1 MRLHPRPPAAENH
14 AAQIAPFEF
23 KCSVPYGQPLAL
35 PPDSGG
41 DLAEPPEPSA
51 AQQAE
56 ITEFVMSYF
65 ARHPRAMD
73 TAAGVLEW
81 WMPKDAVRID
91 VATMKR
97 ILDRLTDH
105 GLLERI
111 GSGEYAHYR
120 LKNP

>member
-1 MRLHPRPPAAENH
+1 MADRLLFHQTP
-14 AAQIAPFEF
+14 
-23 KCSVPYGQPLAL
+23 
-35 PPDSGG
+35 GG
-41 DLAEPPEPSA
+41 NLTEPPEPSA

-81 WMPKDAVRID
+81 WMPKDRVRID

-97 ILDRLTDH
+97 ILDRLTEH